1 MANLIQE
8 FNQKLHEGSLEEAA
22 AIAERAEQIP
32 GYPQS
37 LLRHMKTILAQHGSN
52 PRSEQ
57 GNNSSVDLFD
67 ELEIPTYAHHRL
79 SHLLAPESGVP
90 SIHVSTAQD
99 RYLDYSDNP
108 DLKSPLKAIAFYLPQ
123 FHPFEEND
131 NWWGKGFTE
140 WSNVGKSTPIFSGH
154 HQPHC
159 PIHLGYYDL
168 RIVDNMAEQAALAKN
183 YGIYGFSYYFY
194 WFDGHTLMEKPLRNM
209 LENPSVDMPFC
220 LTWANENWT
229 RRWDGQENDILI
241 AQNHSIDD
249 SVNLFRH
256 LIEYFR
262 DPRYIRHDGNPV
274 FIVYRPDIIPNINEI
289 TTVWRELAIEAGLDG
304 LYLVGC
310 QTFGITDVRGL
321 GFDAAVEFPPHAVGS
336 PDIKSDLEDV
346 NADFSGHIY
355 DYNIVAKSKINEG
368 IASFPKHYTC
378 MLSWDNT
385 ARKGLKS
392 HVFARFNLA
401 QYQDWLS
408 SNISKTLH
416 QSRYSESYPLFTF
429 INAWNEW
436 AEGTH
441 LEPDR
446 KYGYSYLKAT
456 YDVLQQ
462 HACSSDNLGAL
473 TKQKD
478 PRDDKSTQKEN
489 CIILHCHYL
498 DVLPSIANHI
508 LSLPDTFD
516 VYVTATSL
524 PTAMAIKEL
533 YPDFIVDVTP
543 NIGRDVAPFIHT
555 LKSLAAAGLEYKAC
569 LKLHTKK
576 SVYRNDGSEL
586 REKLL
591 LQLFDPATVEVA
603 LSSLGGAMQA
613 GNTGMICPVSF
624 LIDHTDP
631 NGYRL
636 KYHLEAIEELEQV
649 MGFTFHRSVFPAGS
663 MFWFSQKAMQRLL
676 SISLSAFDPEIGL
689 ADGTVAHTIER
700 IFATIVQFDGYRV
713 MAVDS

>member
-8 FNQKLHEGSLEEAA
+8 FNQKLHAGFLEEAA

-37 LLRHMKTILAQHGSN
+37 LLRHMKSILVQHGIN
-52 PRSEQ
+52 QRSERS
-57 GNNSSVDLFD
+57 N
-67 ELEIPTYAHHRL
+67 IPGCEPLNQQAIPAYNYHRL
-79 SHLLAPESGVP
+79 THLLEPESGVP
-90 SIHVSTAQD
+90 SIQVSTAQD
-99 RYLDYSDNP
+99 RYLDYSENP
-108 DLKSPLKAIAFYLPQ
+108 ELISPIKTIAFYLPQ
-123 FHPFEEND
+123 FHPFKEND
-131 NWWGKGFTE
+131 EWWGKGFTE
-140 WSNVGKSTPIFSGH
+140 WSNVGKSTPVFSGH

-168 RIVDNMAEQAALAKN
+168 RIVENMVEQAKLAKN
-183 YGIYGFSYYFY
+183 YGIHGFSYYFY
-194 WFDGHTLMEKPLRNM
+194 WFDGHTLMERPLRNM
-209 LENPSVDMPFC
+209 LEDPSVEMPFC

-241 AQNHSIDD
+241 AQNHSIED
-249 SVNLFRH
+249 SIRLFKH

-262 DPRYIRHDGNPV
+262 DSRYIRHRERPV
-274 FIVYRPDIIPNINEI
+274 FIVYRPDIIPNILEI
-289 TTVWRELAIEAGLDG
+289 TTVWRELAAEAGFEG
-304 LYLVGC
+304 LYLIGC

-336 PDIKSDLEDV
+336 PDIKSDLKDV
-346 NADFSGHIY
+346 DADFSGHIY

-392 HVFARFNLA
+392 HIFARFNLA

-408 SNISKTLH
+408 SNIAKTLH
-416 QSRYSESYPLFTF
+416 QSRYSDDYPLFTF

-446 KYGYSYLKAT
+446 KYGYSYLQAT
-456 YDVLQQ
+456 HAVLKQ
-462 HACSSDNLGAL
+462 HASPYDNLDTL
-473 TKQKD
+473 IKQTD
-478 PRDDKSTQKEN
+478 PRDDKSIQKEN

-498 DVLPSIANHI
+498 DALPSITNHI
-508 LSLPDTFD
+508 QSLPDTFD
-516 VYVTATSL
+516 IYVTATTL
-524 PTAMAIKEL
+524 PTAIAIKEQC
-533 YPDFIVDVTP
+533 PNFIVEVTP
-543 NIGRDVAPFIHT
+543 NIGRDIAPFIHT
-555 LKSLAAAGLEYKAC
+555 LRSLATSGLEYKAC

-576 SVYRNDGSEL
+576 SVYRSDGSEL

-591 LQLFDPATVEVA
+591 SQLFDPATIDTA
-603 LSSLGGAMQA
+603 LSSLGGPMQA
-613 GNTGMICPVSF
+613 GNTGMICPAAF

-636 KYHLEAIEELEQV
+636 KYHIEAIEELEQV

-663 MFWFSQKAMQRLL
+663 MFWFSQKSMQRLL
-676 SISLSAFDPEIGL
+676 SVSLSSFDPEIGL
-689 ADGTVAHTIER
+689 ADGTIAHTIER

-713 MAVDS
+713 MAAGD